1 MAYQVCLYEDDVIN
15 PQLTHMLEDCA
26 SSCSHEACVEA
37 VGGDD
42 SADAQA

>member
-1 MAYQVCLYEDDVIN
+1 MIN

-26 SSCSHEACVEA
+26 SSSSHEACAEA